1 MLIVVRHGHRVLFPD
16 STEAGQFRGEILADL
31 DGGRNQDGAKTD
43 WIVMSAGVGCY
54 DQDVPF
60 QCTIRVLE

>member
-1 MLIVVRHGHRVLFPD
+1 M
-16 STEAGQFRGEILADL
+16 GEFAERPERPPAWVIAAALMARP
-31 DGGRNQDGAKTD
+31 GWGR
-43 WIVMSAGVGCY
+43 VMSAGVGCY